1 MLIDGSTRI
10 VGVFG
15 HPIEHTASPAMHNAA
30 FDHLGMN
37 WRYLAFDVHPDEL
50 RGALYGIRDLHFTGV
65 NLTVPHKLLAVKMVD
80 SMDKEA
86 QLLGAVNTVLVDNR
100 ELMGFNT
107 DGYGFK
113 RAVREEFG
121 MELRGRR
128 VLILGAGGAGRALAV
143 QCALEGAAAI
153 FIVNRTQSKA
163 VSAVAEVRKLA
174 PRTFAV
180 AMPMQPQHIAKHL
193 NEVDLV
199 VNATSLGLRPGDP
212 PPLAK
217 FLPKC
222 KWLRVYDTIYR
233 PSETRFLAAARKAG
247 AQTAN
252 GLSMLLHQGARSF
265 EIWTG
270 RRAPVA
276 VMRRALHKAVYG

>member
-15 HPIEHTASPAMHNAA
+15 HPIQHTASPAMHNAA
-30 FDHLGMN
+30 FDHLGLN
-37 WRYLAFDVHPDEL
+37 WRYLAFDVHPDNL
-50 RGALYGIRDLHFTGV
+50 RGALRGICDLNFVGV
-65 NLTVPHKLLAVKMVD
+65 NLTVPHKLLAFKMVD
-80 SMDKEA
+80 STDKEA
-86 QLLGAVNTVLVDNR
+86 QLLGAVNTVVVEDHKLT
-100 ELMGFNT
+100 GFNT

-143 QCALEGAAAI
+143 QCAVEGAAAI
-153 FIVNRTQSKA
+153 FIVNRTHSKA
-163 VSAVAEVRKLA
+163 VSAVAEIRKLV
-174 PRTFAV
+174 PHTFAV
-180 AMPMQPQHIAKHL
+180 AMPMELKHIAKHL

-212 PPLAK
+212 PPLAR
-217 FLPKC
+217 FPRQC

-233 PSETRFLAAARKAG
+233 PAETRFLAAARKAG

>member
-15 HPIEHTASPAMHNAA
+15 HPIAHTASPAMHNAA
-30 FDHLGMN
+30 FDHLGLN
-37 WRYLAFDVHPDEL
+37 WRYLAFDVPPDDL
-50 RGALYGIRDLHFTGV
+50 RGALRGICDLGFVGV
-65 NLTVPHKLLAVKMVD
+65 NLTVPHKLLAVKMMDEVD
-80 SMDKEA
+80 QQA
-86 QLLGAVNTVLVDNR
+86 LLLGSVNTVVVENDQLT
-100 ELMGFNT
+100 GYST
-107 DGYGFK
+107 DGYGFV
-113 RAVREEFG
+113 RALREDFG

-128 VLILGAGGAGRALAV
+128 VLMLGAGGAGRALALH
-143 QCALEGAAAI
+143 CALEGAAAV
-153 FIVNRTQSKA
+153 FVVNRTQSKA
-163 VSAVAEVRKLA
+163 VSVVADIRKLT
-174 PRTFAV
+174 PRTFTV
-180 AMPMQPQHIAKHL
+180 ALPMDAKHIARHL
-193 NEVDLV
+193 DEVDLV

-217 FLPKC
+217 FPSRC
-222 KWLRVYDTIYR
+222 KRLRVYDTIYR
-233 PSETRFLAAARKAG
+233 PVETRFLAAARKAG

>member
-30 FDHLGMN
+30 FDHLGLN
-37 WRYLAFDVHPDEL
+37 WRYLAFDVHPDDL
-50 RGALYGIRDLHFTGV
+50 RGALHGIRDLHFAGV
-65 NLTVPHKLLAVKMVD
+65 NLTVPHKLLAVKIVD
-80 SMDKEA
+80 LMDKEA
-86 QLLGAVNTVLVDNR
+86 QLLGAVNTVVVDDR
-100 ELMGFNT
+100 QLMGFNT

-143 QCALEGAAAI
+143 QCAVEGAAAI
-153 FIVNRTQSKA
+153 FVVNRTRSKA
-163 VSAVAEVRKLA
+163 VSVVEEIRNLA
-174 PRTFAV
+174 PRAFAV
-180 AMPMQPQHIAKHL
+180 AMPSESAHIAKHL
-193 NEVDLV
+193 NEVDIV
-199 VNATSLGLRPGDP
+199 VNATSLGLKPNDP
-212 PPLAK
+212 LPLAK
-217 FLPKC
+217 FPRKC

-233 PSETRFLAAARKAG
+233 PAETRFLAAARKAG

-252 GLSMLLHQGARSF
+252 GLSMLLHQGARAF

>member
-30 FDHLGMN
+30 FDHLGLN
-37 WRYLAFDVHPDEL
+37 WRYLAFDVHPDDLHGAL
-50 RGALYGIRDLHFTGV
+50 RGICDLHFVGV
-65 NLTVPHKLLAVKMVD
+65 NLTVPHKLLAVKMVN

-100 ELMGFNT
+100 KLMGFNT

-143 QCALEGAAAI
+143 QCAVEGAAAI
-153 FIVNRTQSKA
+153 FIVNRTHSKA
-163 VSAVAEVRKLA
+163 ASVVAEIRKLT
-174 PRTFAV
+174 PRTFTV
-180 AMPMQPQHIAKHL
+180 AMPMEPQHIGKHL
-193 NEVDLV
+193 DEVDIV
-199 VNATSLGLRPGDP
+199 VNATSLGLRPGDT

-217 FLPKC
+217 FPRKC

-270 RRAPVA
+270 RRAPLP

>member
-1 MLIDGSTRI
+1 MVIDGSTRI

-30 FDHLGMN
+30 FDHLGLN
-37 WRYLAFDVHPDEL
+37 WRYLAFDVHPDDL
-50 RGALYGIRDLHFTGV
+50 RGALHGIRDLHFAGV
-65 NLTVPHKLLAVKMVD
+65 NLTVPHKLLAVKIVD

-86 QLLGAVNTVLVDNR
+86 QLLGAVNTVVVDDR
-100 ELMGFNT
+100 QLMGFNT

-143 QCALEGAAAI
+143 QCAVEGAAAI
-153 FIVNRTQSKA
+153 FIVNRTRSKA
-163 VSAVAEVRKLA
+163 VSVVEEIRKLA
-174 PRTFAV
+174 PRAFAV
-180 AMPMQPQHIAKHL
+180 AMPIEPAHIAKHL

-199 VNATSLGLRPGDP
+199 VNATSLGLRPDDP
-212 PPLAK
+212 LPLAK
-217 FLPKC
+217 FPRQC

-233 PSETRFLAAARKAG
+233 PAETRFLAAARKAG

-252 GLSMLLHQGARSF
+252 GLSMLLHQGARAF

>member
-1 MLIDGSTRI
+1 MVIDGSTRI

-15 HPIEHTASPAMHNAA
+15 HPISHTASPAMHNAA
-30 FDHLGMN
+30 FDHLGLN
-37 WRYLAFDVHPDEL
+37 WRYLAFDVPPDQL
-50 RGALYGIRDLHFTGV
+50 RGALRGICDLGFAGV

-80 SMDKEA
+80 EVDKDA
-86 QLLGAVNTVLVDNR
+86 QRFGSVNTILVEDHK
-100 ELMGFNT
+100 LTGFST
-107 DGYGFK
+107 DGYGFV
-113 RAVREEFG
+113 RALREDFG
-121 MELRGRR
+121 MELRNRR
-128 VLILGAGGAGRALAV
+128 VLMLGAGGAGRALAL
-143 QCALEGAAAI
+143 QCALGGAAAV
-153 FIVNRTQSKA
+153 FVVNRTPSKA
-163 VSAVAEVRKLA
+163 VSVVNDIRKLA

-180 AMPMQPQHIAKHL
+180 AIPMEAKSLARHL
-193 NEVDLV
+193 DEVDLV

-217 FLPKC
+217 FPKHC

-233 PSETRFLAAARKAG
+233 PAETRFLAAARKAG
-247 AQTAN
+247 AQTSN